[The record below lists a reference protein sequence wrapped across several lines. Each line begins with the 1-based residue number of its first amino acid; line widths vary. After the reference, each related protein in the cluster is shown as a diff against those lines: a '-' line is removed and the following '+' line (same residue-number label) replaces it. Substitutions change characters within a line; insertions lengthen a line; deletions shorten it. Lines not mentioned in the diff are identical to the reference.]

1 MEDDSHA
8 RVQDEEE
15 DPEGQ
20 DCHVHY
26 PDHDGADHE
35 QDHVDKEEKPNVSP
49 NILFLLTLIPWIFRQ
64 AKIRKAIKKKKLRNF
79 GHMPNHR

>member
-1 MEDDSHA
+1 MKKRTQKA
-8 RVQDEEE
+8 RIATYT
-15 DPEGQ
+15 
-20 DCHVHY
+20 HY

-64 AKIRKAIKKKKLRNF
+64 AKIR
-79 GHMPNHR
+79 